1 MELHIRT
8 TLLCVNRCMDDPMEG
23 ENSVTDV
30 IENLKQ
36 AFTIEMS
43 VPFIEGFSIDL
54 IQVAIFIVIFGG
66 FLVLGGLLQRQLR
79 RLLMYLQVREVRQE
93 RVLWA
98 VYIFVGLV
106 GLIAA
111 LNAFGAP
118 RDLMRR
124 LLSYSIPI
132 GQTRLSVT
140 DIALAI
146 TVVGAS
152 ALFARYLKVVL
163 RDKVLPAFQL
173 PVNAEFLF
181 LRFTQLIVIA
191 FGVLVAV
198 NLIGFNM
205 SSVLVALG
213 GLSIGIGFGLQN
225 IASNFVSGVI
235 LVFERPIKIGD
246 RITVE
251 GTYGVVKAI
260 NMRST
265 VVATPEDIDI
275 IIPNSKFI
283 SETVTNITHDN
294 TRTRIKVPVGV
305 SYESDE
311 DLVKMLLVETANSHP
326 EIIKEINP
334 DLPDVVPP
342 FVRFIQFGDSSLDFE
357 LLAWIPNVMRRREI
371 MSDLHFMIRKKFR
384 EHGIVIAF
392 PQRDVHLYPATEV
405 QPTES

>member
-1 MELHIRT
+1 M
-8 TLLCVNRCMDDPMEG
+8 
-23 ENSVTDV
+23 TDV
-30 IENLKQ
+30 IEDLKQ

-43 VPFIEGFSIDL
+43 VPFVDGFSIDL

-93 RVLWA
+93 RVLWV

-106 GLIAA
+106 GFIAA

-246 RITVE
+246 RVTVE

-283 SETVTNITHDN
+283 SETVTNMTHDN

-305 SYESDE
+305 SYESDD
-311 DLVKMLLVETANSHP
+311 DLVKMLLVEVANSHP
-326 EIIKEINP
+326 ETIKEINP

-342 FVRFIQFGDSSLDFE
+342 FVRFIRFGDSSLDFE
-357 LLAWIPNVMRRREI
+357 LLAWIPNVMRRLEI
-371 MSDLHFMIRKKFR
+371 ISDLHFMIRKKFR

-405 QPTES
+405 QPKES

>member
-1 MELHIRT
+1 M
-8 TLLCVNRCMDDPMEG
+8 
-23 ENSVTDV
+23 TDV
-30 IENLKQ
+30 VEDVKHS
-36 AFTIEMS
+36 FTFEVS
-43 VPFIEGFSIDL
+43 VPFVDGFSIDL
-54 IQVAIFIVIFGG
+54 IEVAIFIVIFGV
-66 FLVLGGLLQRQLR
+66 FLVLGGLLRRYLR
-79 RLLMYLQVREVRQE
+79 RLFMQLQVGEDRQG
-93 RVLWA
+93 RALWITHF
-98 VYIFVGLV
+98 VVGLV

-140 DIALAI
+140 SIAVAVAI
-146 TVVGAS
+146 VVAS
-152 ALFARYLKVVL
+152 TLFARYLRVVL
-163 RDKVLPAFQL
+163 RDRVLPALQI

-181 LRFTQLIVIA
+181 LRFVQLIVIA

-205 SSVLVALG
+205 NSVLVALG

-235 LVFERPIKIGD
+235 MVFERPIKIHD
-246 RITVE
+246 RVTVG
-251 GTYGVVKAI
+251 GTYGIVKAI

-265 VVATPEDIDI
+265 VVTTPEDIDI

-283 SETVTNITHDN
+283 SETVTNLTHDN

-311 DLVKMLLVETANSHP
+311 DLVKKVLLEVANSHP
-326 EIIKEINP
+326 EIIKETNP
-334 DLPDVVPP
+334 NLPDVVPP
-342 FVRFIQFGDSSLDFE
+342 FVRFIRFGDSSLDFE
-357 LLAWIPNVMRRREI
+357 MLAWIPSVMLRLETI
-371 MSDLHFMIRKKFR
+371 SDLHFMIRKKFR

-392 PQRDVHLYPATEV
+392 PQRDVHVYPVAEV
-405 QPTES
+405 QPEEA

>member
-1 MELHIRT
+1 M
-8 TLLCVNRCMDDPMEG
+8 
-23 ENSVTDV
+23 TDI
-30 IENLKQ
+30 IEELKQ
-36 AFTIEMS
+36 AFTIEVS
-43 VPFIEGFSIDL
+43 VPFVNGFSIDL
-54 IQVAIFIVIFGG
+54 IQVAIFIAIFGG
-66 FLVLGGLLQRQLR
+66 FLVLGGLLRRYLR
-79 RLLMYLQVREVRQE
+79 RLFMQLQVREDRQG
-93 RVLWA
+93 RALWVA
-98 VYIFVGLV
+98 HFVVGLA

-140 DIALAI
+140 SIAVATAI
-146 TVVGAS
+146 VVAS
-152 ALFARYLKVVL
+152 TLFARYLKVVL
-163 RDKVLPAFQL
+163 RDKALPALQL

-181 LRFTQLIVIA
+181 LRLVQLIVIA

-205 SSVLVALG
+205 NSVLVALG

-235 LVFERPIKIGD
+235 MVFERPIKIDD
-246 RITVE
+246 RVTVG
-251 GTYGVVKAI
+251 GTYGIVKAI

-265 VVATPEDIDI
+265 VVTTPEDIDI

-283 SETVTNITHDN
+283 SETVTNLTHDN

-311 DLVKMLLVETANSHP
+311 DLVKKVLLEVANSHP
-326 EIIKEINP
+326 EIIKEMNP

-342 FVRFIQFGDSSLDFE
+342 FVRFIRFGDSSLDFE
-357 LLAWIPNVMRRREI
+357 ILAWISDVMHRLEI
-371 MSDLHFMIRKKFR
+371 ISDLHFMIRKKFR

-392 PQRDVHLYPATEV
+392 PQRDVHVYPAADV
-405 QPTES
+405 QPKEA

>member
-1 MELHIRT
+1 MA
-8 TLLCVNRCMDDPMEG
+8 
-23 ENSVTDV
+23 DV
-30 IENLKQ
+30 IEDLKQ

-43 VPFIEGFSIDL
+43 VPFVDGFSIDL

-93 RVLWA
+93 RVLWV

-106 GLIAA
+106 GFIAA

-181 LRFTQLIVIA
+181 LRFTHLIVIA

-246 RITVE
+246 RVTVE

-283 SETVTNITHDN
+283 SETVTNITHYN

-305 SYESDE
+305 SYESDD
-311 DLVKMLLVETANSHP
+311 DLVKMLLVEVANSHP
-326 EIIKEINP
+326 ETIKEINP

-342 FVRFIQFGDSSLDFE
+342 FVRFIRFGDSSLDFE
-357 LLAWIPNVMRRREI
+357 LLAWIPNVMRRLEI
-371 MSDLHFMIRKKFR
+371 ISDLHFMIRKKFR

-405 QPTES
+405 QPKES

>member
-1 MELHIRT
+1 MSDI
-8 TLLCVNRCMDDPMEG
+8 
-23 ENSVTDV
+23 
-30 IENLKQ
+30 IEELKQ
-36 AFTIEMS
+36 AFTIEVP
-43 VPFIEGFSIDL
+43 VPFVDGLSIDL
-54 IQVAIFIVIFGG
+54 IQVAAFAAIFGG
-66 FLVLGGLLQRQLR
+66 FLVLGGLLRRYLR
-79 RLLMYLQVREVRQE
+79 RLLMKLQVREDRQG
-93 RVLWA
+93 RALWVA
-98 VYIFVGLV
+98 HFVVGLV

-140 DIALAI
+140 SIAVAAAI
-146 TVVGAS
+146 VVVS
-152 ALFARYLKVVL
+152 TLFARYLRVVL
-163 RDKVLPAFQL
+163 RDKVLPALQL

-181 LRFTQLIVIA
+181 LRFVQLIVIT

-205 SSVLVALG
+205 NSVLVALG

-235 LVFERPIKIGD
+235 MVFERPIKIDD
-246 RITVE
+246 RVTVG
-251 GTYGVVKAI
+251 GTYGIVKAI

-265 VVATPEDIDI
+265 VVTTPEDIDI

-283 SETVTNITHDN
+283 SETVTNLTHDN
-294 TRTRIKVPVGV
+294 TRTRIKVSVGV

-311 DLVKMLLVETANSHP
+311 DLVKKVLLEVANSHP
-326 EIIKEINP
+326 DIIKEMNP

-342 FVRFIQFGDSSLDFE
+342 FVRFIQFGDSSLNFE
-357 LLAWIPNVMRRREI
+357 LLAWIPNVMRRLEI
-371 MSDLHFMIRKKFR
+371 ISELHFMIRKKFR

-392 PQRDVHLYPATEV
+392 PQRDVHFYPAADV
-405 QPTES
+405 

>member
-1 MELHIRT
+1 M
-8 TLLCVNRCMDDPMEG
+8 
-23 ENSVTDV
+23 TDV
-30 IENLKQ
+30 IEDLKQ

-43 VPFIEGFSIDL
+43 VPFVDGFSIDL

-93 RVLWA
+93 RVLWV

-106 GLIAA
+106 GFIAA

-181 LRFTQLIVIA
+181 LRFTQLIVTA

-198 NLIGFNM
+198 NLIGLNM

-246 RITVE
+246 RVTVE

-283 SETVTNITHDN
+283 SETVTNMTHDN

-305 SYESDE
+305 SYESDD
-311 DLVKMLLVETANSHP
+311 DLVKMLLVEVANSHP
-326 EIIKEINP
+326 ETIKEINP

-342 FVRFIQFGDSSLDFE
+342 FVRFIRFGDSSLDFE
-357 LLAWIPNVMRRREI
+357 LLAWIPNVMRRLEI
-371 MSDLHFMIRKKFR
+371 ISDLHFMIRKKFR

-405 QPTES
+405 QPKES

>member
-1 MELHIRT
+1 M
-8 TLLCVNRCMDDPMEG
+8 
-23 ENSVTDV
+23 TDV
-30 IENLKQ
+30 VEDVKHS
-36 AFTIEMS
+36 FTFEVS
-43 VPFIEGFSIDL
+43 VPFVDGFSIDL
-54 IQVAIFIVIFGG
+54 IEVAIFIVIFGA
-66 FLVLGGLLQRQLR
+66 FLVLGGLLRRYLR
-79 RLLMYLQVREVRQE
+79 RLFMQLQVKEDRQG
-93 RVLWA
+93 RALW
-98 VYIFVGLV
+98 ITHFLVGLT

-140 DIALAI
+140 SIAVAVA
-146 TVVGAS
+146 VVVAS
-152 ALFARYLKVVL
+152 TLFARYLKVVL
-163 RDKVLPAFQL
+163 RDRVLPALQL

-181 LRFTQLIVIA
+181 LRFVQLIVIA
-191 FGVLVAV
+191 FGILVAV

-205 SSVLVALG
+205 NSVLVALG

-235 LVFERPIKIGD
+235 MVFERPIKIDD
-246 RITVE
+246 RVTVG
-251 GTYGVVKAI
+251 GTYGIVKAI

-265 VVATPEDIDI
+265 VVTTPEDINI

-283 SETVTNITHDN
+283 SETVTNLTHDN

-311 DLVKMLLVETANSHP
+311 NLVKKVLLEVANSHP
-326 EIIKEINP
+326 DIIKEMNP

-342 FVRFIQFGDSSLDFE
+342 FVRFIRFGDSSLDFE
-357 LLAWIPNVMRRREI
+357 MLAWIPNVMRRLEI
-371 MSDLHFMIRKKFR
+371 ISDLHFMIRKKFR
-384 EHGIVIAF
+384 EHGVVIAF
-392 PQRDVHLYPATEV
+392 PQRDVHVYPAADV
-405 QPTES
+405 QPEEA

>member
-1 MELHIRT
+1 M
-8 TLLCVNRCMDDPMEG
+8 
-23 ENSVTDV
+23 TDV
-30 IENLKQ
+30 VEDVKHS
-36 AFTIEMS
+36 FTLEVS
-43 VPFIEGFSIDL
+43 VPFVDGFSIDL
-54 IQVAIFIVIFGG
+54 IEVAIFIVIFGV
-66 FLVLGGLLQRQLR
+66 FLVLGGLLRRYLR
-79 RLLMYLQVREVRQE
+79 RLFMQLQVREDRQG
-93 RVLWA
+93 RALWITHF
-98 VYIFVGLV
+98 VVGLV

-140 DIALAI
+140 SIAVAVAI
-146 TVVGAS
+146 VVAS
-152 ALFARYLKVVL
+152 TLFARYLKVVL
-163 RDKVLPAFQL
+163 RDRVLPALQL

-181 LRFTQLIVIA
+181 LRFVQLIVIA
-191 FGVLVAV
+191 FGILVAV

-205 SSVLVALG
+205 NSVLVALG

-235 LVFERPIKIGD
+235 MVFERPIKIDD
-246 RITVE
+246 RVTVG
-251 GTYGVVKAI
+251 GTYGIVKAI

-265 VVATPEDIDI
+265 VVTTPEDINI

-283 SETVTNITHDN
+283 SETVTNLTHDN

-311 DLVKMLLVETANSHP
+311 NLVKKVLLEVANSHP
-326 EIIKEINP
+326 DIIKEMNP

-342 FVRFIQFGDSSLDFE
+342 FVRFMRFGDSSLDFE
-357 LLAWIPNVMRRREI
+357 MLAWIPNVMRRLEI
-371 MSDLHFMIRKKFR
+371 ISDLHFMIRKKFR

-392 PQRDVHLYPATEV
+392 PQRDVHVYPAAEV
-405 QPTES
+405 QPKEA

>member
-1 MELHIRT
+1 M
-8 TLLCVNRCMDDPMEG
+8 
-23 ENSVTDV
+23 TDV

-43 VPFIEGFSIDL
+43 VPFVDGFSIDL

-93 RVLWA
+93 RVLWV

-181 LRFTQLIVIA
+181 LRFTQLIVTA

-246 RITVE
+246 RVTVE

-283 SETVTNITHDN
+283 SETVTNMTHDN

-305 SYESDE
+305 SYESDD
-311 DLVKMLLVETANSHP
+311 DLVKMLLVEVANSHP
-326 EIIKEINP
+326 ETIKEINP

-342 FVRFIQFGDSSLDFE
+342 FVRFIRFGDSSLDFE
-357 LLAWIPNVMRRREI
+357 LLAWIPNVMRRLEI
-371 MSDLHFMIRKKFR
+371 ISDLHFMIRKKFR

-405 QPTES
+405 QPKES

>member
-1 MELHIRT
+1 M
-8 TLLCVNRCMDDPMEG
+8 
-23 ENSVTDV
+23 TDV

-43 VPFIEGFSIDL
+43 VPFVDGFSIDL

-93 RVLWA
+93 RVLWV

-106 GLIAA
+106 GFIAA

-181 LRFTQLIVIA
+181 LRFTHLIVIA

-246 RITVE
+246 RVTVE

-283 SETVTNITHDN
+283 SETVTNMTHDN

-305 SYESDE
+305 SYESDD
-311 DLVKMLLVETANSHP
+311 DLVKMLLVEVANSHP
-326 EIIKEINP
+326 ETIKEINP

-342 FVRFIQFGDSSLDFE
+342 FVRFIRFGDSSLDFE
-357 LLAWIPNVMRRREI
+357 LLAWIPNVMRRLEI
-371 MSDLHFMIRKKFR
+371 ISDLHFMIRKKFR

-405 QPTES
+405 QPKES